1 MPHPLT
7 NRAGIGLPIALAA
20 VVIVSSIIA
29 GASFAATQSYRLDS
43 NALVQ
48 ERALAAAEQGQARIV
63 RDWSAAWNSK
73 AVGDTLLRT
82 YAFTDGSSASV
93 VVTRLNVA
101 TFWVA
106 SDGAANQRVRQQ
118 NARRRTN
125 LILRLNIPNLRI
137 PGAISARDA
146 TRATGSGTMN
156 GNDVNPLGWDCPATG
171 APAAAI
177 AVDSLVDAGT
187 AGTCAGGTC
196 LTTTAPSPYAA
207 DTLLRDTTT
216 YGSGMNW
223 DEWKSLAGTSAGMTM
238 DVSPG
243 TGPHDGLSL
252 NGIAP
257 TYNAD
262 GSCKT
267 NDYYNWGDINRNPV
281 LPGKCEGHFP
291 VIYLRGDGANS
302 YATINGG
309 TGQGILIV
317 DGNLQING
325 TFTFYGPIIVRGNF
339 KTNGTSTGVKITGG
353 VMAGNFF
360 CNSTPTTPCN
370 DITGNTSIQFSRCAI
385 LTAAQKNAKVV
396 QASRPWADLF

>member
-7 NRAGIGLPIALAA
+7 NRRGIGLPIALAA

-63 RDWSAAWNSK
+63 RDWSTAWNTK
-73 AVGDTLLRT
+73 ANGDTLLRT

-137 PGAISARDA
+137 PGAVSARDA

-156 GNDVNPLGWDCPATG
+156 GNDVNPLGWDCPPAG

-187 AGTCAGGTC
+187 GGTCAGGVC
-196 LTTTAPSPYAA
+196 LTTSAPSPFAA

-216 YGSGMNW
+216 YGSAMNW

-262 GSCKT
+262 GSCRT

>member
-137 PGAISARDA
+137 PGAISRLAR
-146 TRATGSGTMN
+146 R
-156 GNDVNPLGWDCPATG
+156 
-171 APAAAI
+171 
-177 AVDSLVDAGT
+177 
-187 AGTCAGGTC
+187 
-196 LTTTAPSPYAA
+196 
-207 DTLLRDTTT
+207 
-216 YGSGMNW
+216 
-223 DEWKSLAGTSAGMTM
+223 
-238 DVSPG
+238 
-243 TGPHDGLSL
+243 
-252 NGIAP
+252 
-257 TYNAD
+257 
-262 GSCKT
+262 
-267 NDYYNWGDINRNPV
+267 
-281 LPGKCEGHFP
+281 
-291 VIYLRGDGANS
+291 
-302 YATINGG
+302 
-309 TGQGILIV
+309 
-317 DGNLQING
+317 
-325 TFTFYGPIIVRGNF
+325 
-339 KTNGTSTGVKITGG
+339 
-353 VMAGNFF
+353 
-360 CNSTPTTPCN
+360 
-370 DITGNTSIQFSRCAI
+370 
-385 LTAAQKNAKVV
+385 
-396 QASRPWADLF
+396 